1 MMWSVLKVLVTW
13 RVNNPRIVGQ
23 AKGHI
28 KNLLPLASDTKCRAL
43 SENEEV
49 EDHRRCEEGPTFIKP

>member
-13 RVNNPRIVGQ
+13 RLNNPRIVGQ

-28 KNLLPLASDTKCRAL
+28 KNLLPLAFATKCRAP
-43 SENEEV
+43 SENEV
-49 EDHRRCEEGPTFIKP
+49 EDHRRCEEGPTFRKP